1 MRKILCAL
9 ITVPLSFTLLIG
21 CQSNNMANNEKTAA
35 MLVSFIDSI
44 GSQADNLSPDSKAEY
59 VSLAKEIEEYVKK
72 INSNPNE
79 FDSQEK
85 IDKIT
90 EQYNIYIE
98 KIENIAEEN
107 SVTLEYDTHLN
118 NTP

>member
-9 ITVPLSFTLLIG
+9 ITAALLFTLLAG
-21 CQSNNMANNEKTAA
+21 CQSGNMSDNEKTAA
-35 MLVSFIDSI
+35 TLVSVINSI
-44 GSQADNLSPDSKAEY
+44 SSQADSLSLDSKEEY
-59 VSLAKEIEEYVKK
+59 VSLAKEIKEYVKN
-72 INSNPNE
+72 INSNPKE

-85 IDKIT
+85 INKIT

-107 SVTLEYDTHLN
+107 SITLDYDVHIN